1 LPSSLIVVESNIGV
15 QEPTKEP
22 QEENLEAIVTSN
34 LEVTKHGQQVSKLNN
49 PPTNIVVS
57 WEAPMESMN

>member
-34 LEVTKHGQQVSKLNN
+34 LEATKHGQQVSKLNN